1 MPIILESIN
10 DSKDTQIYTPK
21 EKELI
26 YHLRTMLKDLPQ
38 DVTRTLNTLVEEQRG
53 ERWTDMQL
61 MIYLHQAIGD
71 INAEPPHTIY
81 DLNNVPNAWHSCVV
95 LGGMIFALIAEGVLQ
110 NGEAFSYSDNG
121 ISLNINLA
129 QGYQSAA
136 QMLLNSYTEMKK
148 NIKRAMR
155 PHAAGIK
162 TGQPAVKVRLI
173 KLWGSLMAV
182 YSRNI
187 INNYSVN
194 CLES

>member
-26 YHLRTMLKDLPQ
+26 HHLRTMLKDLPD
-38 DVTRTLNTLVEEQRG
+38 DVLRTLNTLVEEQRG

-61 MIYLHQAIGD
+61 IIYLNQSIGD
-71 INAEPPHTIY
+71 INVEPAHTIY
-81 DLNNVPNAWHSCVV
+81 DLNNFPPAWKSCVI
-95 LGGMIFALIAEGVLQ
+95 LGGMIFALIAEGILQ
-110 NGEAFSYSDNG
+110 VGEAFSYSDNG

-136 QMLLNSYTEMKK
+136 QLLLNSYSEMKK

-155 PHAAGIK
+155 PHAASIK
-162 TGQPAVKVRLI
+162 TGNPAVKIRLN
-173 KLWGSLMAV
+173 KLLVA
-182 YSRNI
+182 
-187 INNYSVN
+187 
-194 CLES
+194 